1 MAKQLFSKIDVVAYD
16 VTDWQRA
23 KKFYGETLGLPEAA
37 FISDDVGWM
46 EFGEKDA
53 THLAISLW
61 REDRPMPKSMGGAT
75 VVFMVPD
82 AYAAVKELRARG
94 VKCEEVVA
102 IPKMVTYANFYDPDG
117 NKLQVAGPAQAEK

>member
-1 MAKQLFSKIDVVAYD
+1 MAKPLFRKIDIVAYD

-23 KKFYGETLGLPEAA
+23 KKFYGETIGLPVAA
-37 FISDDVGWM
+37 FITDEVGWM
-46 EFGEKDA
+46 EFDDKKG

-82 AYAAVKELRARG
+82 AYAAVKELRIRG
-94 VKCEEVVA
+94 VKCEDVVP
-102 IPKMVTYANFYDPDG
+102 IPQMVTYANFYDPDG
-117 NKLQVAGPAQAEK
+117 NKLQVAGPPPD